1 MAMLNKET
9 LKEHL
14 TKCVAEI
21 TFNKVDGST
30 RTMYCTLM
38 SDYLPEQNAIDEDIR
53 HIPRKDNDNT
63 LAVWDMDNKG
73 WRSFRIDSITNVN
86 YIGVNRV

>member
-1 MAMLNKET
+1 MLNKET

-38 SDYLPEQNAIDEDIR
+38 SDYLPEQTSIDENVR
-53 HIPRKDNDNT
+53 HVPRKDNDNT

-73 WRSFRIDSITNVN
+73 WRSFRLDSITNVN

>member
-1 MAMLNKET
+1 MLNKET

-38 SDYLPEQNAIDEDIR
+38 SDYLPEHIAIDENIR
-53 HIPRKDNDNT
+53 HIPRRDNDNT
-63 LAVWDMDNKG
+63 LAVWDLDNKG
-73 WRSFRIDSITNVN
+73 WRSFRLDSITNVN

>member
-1 MAMLNKET
+1 MLNKET
-9 LKEHL
+9 LKEYL

-21 TFNKVDGST
+21 TFNKVDGSA

-38 SDYLPEQNAIDEDIR
+38 SDYLPEQNAIDENVR
-53 HIPRKDNDNT
+53 HVPRKDNDNT

-73 WRSFRIDSITNVN
+73 WRSFRLDSITNVN

>member
-1 MAMLNKET
+1 MLNKET

-21 TFNKVDGST
+21 TFNKVDGSA

-38 SDYLPEQNAIDEDIR
+38 SDYLPEQNDIDENVR
-53 HIPRKDNDNT
+53 HVPRKDNDNT
-63 LAVWDMDNKG
+63 LAVWDIDNKG

>member
-1 MAMLNKET
+1 MLNKET

>member
-1 MAMLNKET
+1 MLNKET

-21 TFNKVDGST
+21 TFNKVDGSA

-38 SDYLPEQNAIDEDIR
+38 SDYLPEHNAIDENVR
-53 HIPRKDNDNT
+53 HVPRKDNDNT

>member
-1 MAMLNKET
+1 MLSKVE

-14 TKCVAEI
+14 SKHIAEI
-21 TFNKVDGST
+21 TFNKVDGSV
-30 RTMYCTLM
+30 RKMNCTLM
-38 SDYLPEQNAIDEDIR
+38 TDYLPHVISEEQVAHVPRVQTDEV
-53 HIPRKDNDNT
+53 
-63 LAVWDMDNKG
+63 LAVWDLDKQG

>member
-1 MAMLNKET
+1 MLNKET

-14 TKCVAEI
+14 SRHVAEI
-21 TFNKVDGST
+21 TFNKVDGSA

-38 SDYLPEQNAIDEDIR
+38 TDYLPQVISEEQVAHVPRVQTDEV
-53 HIPRKDNDNT
+53 
-63 LAVWDMDNKG
+63 LAVWDLDKQG
-73 WRSFRIDSITNVN
+73 WRSFRLDSITNVN